1 LSGRTAAA
9 VVAAVL
15 LAHQPAAR
23 AQEWSN
29 VFHYTPQQLSC
40 ARFQETSRSRIL
52 AQSGGKDRE
61 QTAGRVA
68 RWNFRAGQERNGIGL
83 EGWLDSLVLWR
94 QSGETTVRPDT
105 DGLLGGRYRGTLTS
119 LGGYSGRVVP
129 FIPDEVAEIAGMATA
144 LDDFFPVLPPQPL
157 QPGQVWTD
165 SAAITVRRLA
175 DSALS
180 GLPLF
185 RFELQVKRKDRRD
198 PAANDT
204 LPIQLRQSS
213 EERGS
218 FVWHPTL
225 GLLHRER
232 LIIIETTV
240 PAGPAVRQAIRS
252 RVEQRITVTRD
263 LTLPP
268 AGSEDCVKGS

>member
-1 LSGRTAAA
+1 MAGF
-9 VVAAVL
+9 L
-15 LAHQPAAR
+15 LAHQPAAQ
-23 AQEWSN
+23 AQDWSN
-29 VFHYTPQQLSC
+29 AFHYAPQQLDC

-68 RWNFRAGQERNGIGL
+68 RWNFRAGQAGNGIGL

-94 QSGETTVRPDT
+94 RSGETTIRPDT

-144 LDDFFPVLPPQPL
+144 LDDFFPVLPPHPL
-157 QPGQVWTD
+157 QPGRVWTD
-165 SAAITVRRLA
+165 SAGITVRRLA

-185 RFELQVKRKDRRD
+185 RFELQVRRKNRRD

-204 LPIQLRQSS
+204 LPIELRQSS

-225 GLLHRER
+225 GLLRRER
-232 LIIIETTV
+232 LIVVETTV

-252 RVEQRITVTRD
+252 RVEQRITVSRD
-263 LTLPP
+263 LTVLP
-268 AGSEDCVKGS
+268 ASSGRCATGS